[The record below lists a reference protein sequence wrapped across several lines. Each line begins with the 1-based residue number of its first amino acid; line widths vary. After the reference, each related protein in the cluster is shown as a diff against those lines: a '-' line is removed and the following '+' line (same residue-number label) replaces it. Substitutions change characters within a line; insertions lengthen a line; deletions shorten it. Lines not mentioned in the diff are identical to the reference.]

1 MDDKFVH
8 EAVLETLDL
17 LVSAI
22 EQISTRAVKFADDS
36 VVDNSSLYTATLEEI
51 NRDLLGLF
59 GNFESGAHDDFDGN
73 TDSNAVDSREGRLTA
88 TASAASAASES
99 FQHSD
104 SYWNEVC
111 LEDEVEYQETCS
123 TTKVWLNSELTSLN
137 ERAVRREQFAKLI
150 KLENNA
156 VNFRFFPLIE
166 FLH

>member
-17 LVSAI
+17 LVSAV
-22 EQISTRAVKFADDS
+22 EQISTRAVKFADAP
-36 VVDNSSLYTATLEEI
+36 VPDNSLLYTATLEEI

-59 GNFESGAHDDFDGN
+59 GNFESGAQDD
-73 TDSNAVDSREGRLTA
+73 VDIGADLNELDNREGRFNAA
-88 TASAASAASES
+88 TKSAASES

-104 SYWNEVC
+104 SYYNEVC
-111 LEDEVEYQETCS
+111 LEDEVEYQESCS

-137 ERAVRREQFAKLI
+137 DRAARREQLAKLI

-156 VNFRFFPLIE
+156 VS
-166 FLH
+166 FLSQV